1 MLQPKFLSV
10 AEQLAAYLRNEILRR
25 RWIGSMPGMNQLAA
39 EFGVDDKTVEVAL
52 RQLEHEGFLMAQ
64 GQGRRRLIS
73 TPSADAT
80 RSLRVAILLSEPE
93 DRKVDYMVE
102 LQHMLADAGHVVFY
116 PQATLRE
123 LGMDVARIARMV
135 GKTPAD
141 AWVVVS
147 ASREVLEWFSKQPE
161 PAIAFAGRARK
172 VPIAVAGPDKLP
184 ALISI
189 VRQLVAHGH
198 QRIVLLVR
206 TRRRLPEPGAFERA
220 FLDELRAHGISASTY
235 NLPHWEETI
244 EDFHKRLES
253 LFQLTPPTALIVDE
267 APFMLATLQFL
278 LKWGLQVPQDVSL
291 VCTDGDPTFAWCQP
305 SMAHI
310 HWDSRLVLQRV
321 VRWAANVSRQ
331 KQDLRQTLTKAE
343 FVPGGTIG
351 PAR

>member
-10 AEQLAAYLRNEILRR
+10 AEQLAAYLRKELLRR
-25 RWIGSMPGMNQLAA
+25 RWIGTMPGMNQLAA

-52 RQLEHEGFLMAQ
+52 RQLEHEGFLVAQ

-73 TPSADAT
+73 IPGPDTT
-80 RSLRVAILLSEPE
+80 RSLRVAILMSEPL
-93 DRKVDYMVE
+93 DRKLDFIVE
-102 LQHMLADAGHVVFY
+102 LQHLLTDAGHVAFY
-116 PQATLRE
+116 PQGTLVE
-123 LGMDVARIARMV
+123 LGMDAARIARMV
-135 GKTPAD
+135 RKTPAD
-141 AWVVVS
+141 AWVVLS
-147 ASREVLEWFSKQPE
+147 ASREVLQWFSKQPE

-172 VPIAVAGPDKLP
+172 VRIAAVGPDKVP
-184 ALISI
+184 ALVAI
-189 VRQLVAHGH
+189 VRQLVALGH
-198 QRIVLLVR
+198 KKIVLLVR

-220 FLDELRAHGISASTY
+220 FLDELTAHGISASTY

-278 LKWGLQVPQDVSL
+278 LKWGLRVPQDVSL
-291 VCTDGDPTFAWCQP
+291 ACTDGDPTFSWCQP

-321 VRWAANVSRQ
+321 VRWAANVSRH
-331 KQDLRQTLTKAE
+331 KEDLRQTLTKAE